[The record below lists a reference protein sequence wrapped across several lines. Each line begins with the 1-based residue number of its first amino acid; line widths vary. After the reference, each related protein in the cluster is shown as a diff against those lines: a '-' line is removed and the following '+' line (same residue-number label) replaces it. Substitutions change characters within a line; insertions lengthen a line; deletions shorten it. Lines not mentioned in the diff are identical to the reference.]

1 MTDENLT
8 PTTLEHTSIDP
19 SPLNNEDF
27 QHHWGVVVKRR
38 SFFESLGVAGA
49 VRSTGGALSSHALA
63 TRRSTGRLPKGESVL
78 LRMPA
83 SVEVIKADPMRA
95 KEYKRRFDLEQQIQA
110 FEEWRRNT

>member
-19 SPLNNEDF
+19 SPLNNEDV

-38 SFFESLGVAGA
+38 SFFESLGVAGT
-49 VRSTGGALSSHALA
+49 VRSPGVALSSHALA

-78 LRMPA
+78 LRTPA

-95 KEYKRRFDLEQQIQA
+95 REYERRFDLEQEIQA
-110 FEEWRRNT
+110 FEEWQRNP